1 YIYRQMPEQLG
12 GGCSGIWRV
21 RHPDSGTFPHPLA
34 AAEHDAAPATPTSTC
49 PYRGR
54 AGRRR
59 RSRAVRVP
67 AHGAPALLT
76 AASEMG
82 QDGLIDA
89 GDTVPPLAA
98 ELAGHRV
105 SPRSRG
111 DPGAGRAPGRRRGR
125 GRRAHAPPPAAS
137 RAGLSSLAAPVT
149 NALPS

>member
-1 YIYRQMPEQLG
+1 MPEQLG

-67 AHGAPALLT
+67 ALGAPALLT
-76 AASEMG
+76 AASGMG

-89 GDTVPPLAA
+89 GDTVPRSPL
-98 ELAGHRV
+98 
-105 SPRSRG
+105 
-111 DPGAGRAPGRRRGR
+111 
-125 GRRAHAPPPAAS
+125 
-137 RAGLSSLAAPVT
+137 SLPVT
-149 NALPS
+149 ASLLDPERILVQDVN